1 MRIAVVSTPFLST
14 PPRDYGGTEL
24 VVSELVEGLVAQ
36 GHTVKLFATGDS
48 QTTAELG
55 ALYTRP
61 QWPPDPL
68 TDVNHVTWS
77 LRQAVESR
85 VDLVHVNSAAA
96 LAVARLCPRLPMV
109 YTLHHPHDAQMSAFY
124 SHFPEVQYVA
134 ISEDQRSR
142 ESGLPNCRVIYH
154 GVDPARYQSSDH
166 PADYVCFV
174 GRLAPEKGPQ
184 TAIDAAARAGVP
196 IRVAGQVHAPDRA
209 FAERELTGRLAAA
222 HVRYMGAVGMA
233 QKVPLLRDA
242 RALLAPITW
251 DEPFGLILI
260 EAMLCGCPVV
270 AFPRGSVPELIEQGT
285 TGLVVESLDEMAAA
299 IAPGGAVDRISRRR
313 CRAHARQRFSRA
325 RLVADHERLYA
336 DVLASRDLSV
346 RSPIAAA

>member
-24 VVSELVEGLVAQ
+24 VVSELVEGLAAR
-36 GHTVKLFATGDS
+36 GHAVKLFATGDS
-48 QTTAELG
+48 HTTAELR
-55 ALYTRP
+55 ALYARP

-68 TDVNHVTWS
+68 TDVNHVSWA
-77 LRQAVESR
+77 LYQAAESR

-96 LAVARLCPRLPMV
+96 LAVGGLCPKVPLV
-109 YTLHHPHDAQMSAFY
+109 YTLHHPHDPGLSAFY
-124 SHFPEVQYVA
+124 AQFPGVHYVA

-142 ESGLPNCRVIYH
+142 ETGLARCRVIHH
-154 GVDPARYQSSDH
+154 GVDPSRYELSEH

-174 GRLAPEKGPQ
+174 GRLAPEKGPH

-196 IRVAGQVHAPDRA
+196 IRVAGQVHSQDRA
-209 FAERELTGRLAAA
+209 FAERELTGRVNAA
-222 HVRYMGAVGMA
+222 HVRYLGPIGMA
-233 QKVPLLRDA
+233 QKVSLLRDA

-270 AFPRGSVPELIEQGT
+270 AFPRGSVPELVEQGT
-285 TGLVVESLDEMAAA
+285 TGIIVESLEGMATA

-336 DVLASRDLSV
+336 DVLASRDLSI

>member
-24 VVSELVEGLVAQ
+24 VVSELVEGLVAR
-36 GHTVKLFATGDS
+36 GHAVKLFATGDS
-48 QTTAELG
+48 HTTAELR
-55 ALYTRP
+55 ALYARP

-68 TDVNHVTWS
+68 ADINHVAWA
-77 LRQAVESR
+77 LHRVAESH

-96 LAVARLCPRLPMV
+96 LSVIGLCPRVPLV
-109 YTLHHPHDAQMSAFY
+109 YTLHHPHDAGLSAFY
-124 SHFPEVQYVA
+124 TQFPNVHYVA

-142 ESGLPNCRVIYH
+142 ETGLAHCRVIHH
-154 GVDPARYQSSDH
+154 GVDPSHYELSEH
-166 PADYVCFV
+166 PGDYVCFI
-174 GRLAPEKGPQ
+174 GRLAPEKGPH
-184 TAIDAAARAGVP
+184 TAIDAAALAGVP
-196 IRVAGQVHAPDRA
+196 IRVAGQVHPQDRG
-209 FAERELTGRLAAA
+209 FAERELTARLGAE
-222 HVRYMGAVGMA
+222 HVRFLGPVGMA

-251 DEPFGLILI
+251 DEPFGLIFI

-270 AFPRGSVPELIEQGT
+270 AFPRGSVPELVEEGT
-285 TGLVVESLDEMAAA
+285 TGVIVESLEEMAAA
-299 IAPGGAVDRISRRR
+299 IAPGGAVDRINRRR

>member
-24 VVSELVEGLVAQ
+24 VVSELVEGLIAR
-36 GHTVKLFATGDS
+36 GHAITLYATGDS
-48 QTTAELG
+48 HTAAELR
-55 ALYTRP
+55 ALYARP

-68 TDVNHVTWS
+68 TDVNHVSWA
-77 LRQAVESR
+77 LRHAAESR
-85 VDLVHVNSAAA
+85 VDMVHVNSAAA
-96 LAVARLCPRLPMV
+96 LAVARLCPRVPV
-109 YTLHHPHDAQMSAFY
+109 IYTLHHPHEPTLSSFY
-124 SHFPEVQYVA
+124 SHFPKVHFVA

-142 ESGLPNCRVIYH
+142 ETGLTQCRVIHH
-154 GVDPARYQSSDH
+154 GVDPSRYEVSEH

-174 GRLAPEKGPQ
+174 GRLASEKGPH
-184 TAIDAAARAGVP
+184 TAIDAAALAGVP
-196 IRVAGQVHAPDRA
+196 IRVAGQVHPPDRP
-209 FAERELTGRLAAA
+209 FAERELTGRLGAP
-222 HVRYMGAVGMA
+222 HVKYLGAVGMA

-270 AFPRGSVPELIEQGT
+270 AFPRGSVPELVEEGT
-285 TGLVVESLDEMAAA
+285 TGVIVETLEEMAAA
-299 IAPGGAVDRISRRR
+299 IAPSGAVDRISRGR

-325 RLVADHERLYA
+325 RLVADYERLYA